1 MFGCFT
7 LKTLIM
13 THSNTPPCASTSSAT
28 ATAAKAKPRTATK
41 DDIPAITKL
50 WQETGLYRPYNPPE
64 WDVTFALS
72 SHDATLFVWED
83 NSDNIIG
90 SVMAGF
96 DGHRGWIYYVAVAPS
111 LQKTGL
117 GRALTK
123 VGEGWLRDHGVWRM
137 QLMVRSENSKT
148 QDFYRNMGYRALDVT
163 VMQKDIATPP
173 AEREESA

>member
-1 MFGCFT
+1 M
-7 LKTLIM
+7 
-13 THSNTPPCASTSSAT
+13 
-28 ATAAKAKPRTATK
+28 
-41 DDIPAITKL
+41 
-50 WQETGLYRPYNPPE
+50 
-64 WDVTFALS
+64 TFALS

-111 LQKTGL
+111 MQKTGL
-117 GRALTK
+117 GRALTE